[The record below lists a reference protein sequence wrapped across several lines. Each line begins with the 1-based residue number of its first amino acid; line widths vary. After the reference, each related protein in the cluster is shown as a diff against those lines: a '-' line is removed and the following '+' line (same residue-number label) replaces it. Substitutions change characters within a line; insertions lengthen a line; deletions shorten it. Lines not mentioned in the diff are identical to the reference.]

1 MPYLVHAADDRQRM
15 LDAVGVRSMDDL
27 LVDVPASIRSPVLDL
42 PDGLS
47 EQETMARVRELA
59 GRNRVFEDR
68 LCFRGG
74 GVYRRFIPAAVSAV
88 ISKPEFY
95 TAYTPYQPEASQGT
109 LQAIFEFQTLIA
121 ELTDMDV
128 ANASL
133 YDGATALAEAAMM
146 AVVHTGRDK
155 LVVAGYLHPEYVE
168 VLRCYGEG
176 RGFEVQMGLD
186 RLGDDTAAVLF
197 QQPNFLGL
205 LEDAAAVTEEAH
217 RRGALSV
224 ASVDPIS
231 LGLVSAPGEY
241 GADIAVGEGQ
251 QLGLPPSFGGPHVG
265 FIACRRALMRR
276 LPGRLVGATADAR
289 GRRGFVLTLTAR
301 EQHIRRAKATSNIC
315 TNHSLCAL
323 AASVY
328 LTYMGPEGLRG
339 IAEVSYQRAHALAE
353 RLTAIPGI
361 ELAFPDR
368 HFLNEFPLRMFHV
381 EQSLANLRDAGI
393 LGGLPVGQWYPE
405 LDDVAI
411 FCCTEV
417 NDPNAIA
424 EVVEVLS
431 RTAPRT
437 PAAGIPT
444 LAPHAP
450 LSGGGGRS
458 KVQGASAEVRG

>member
-339 IAEVSYQRAHALAE
+339 IAEVSYQRAHALAK